1 MFKNLYID
9 NWLSDTL
16 NKYKNTYHSAI
27 KMKPINIKSSTY
39 IDFGEENNKA
49 DPKFEVG
56 YNQIGEKILWLK
68 KLKIFSHGHIILV
81 ILAGRIL

>member
-1 MFKNLYID
+1 MPKNLYID
-9 NWLSDTL
+9 NWLSDTV

-49 DPKFEVG
+49 GPKFEVG
-56 YNQIGEKILWLK
+56 YNQIGE
-68 KLKIFSHGHIILV
+68 KIFSHGHIILV